1 MWFIHVIEFFVSI
14 QKGRGARLMGNA
26 ITLQDIATNAGV
38 SKSTVSFVMQG
49 SPLVAEAT
57 RKKVQESAQKL
68 GYVYN
73 RAAASLRSR
82 QTGNL
87 GFIVSSVSN
96 PFFAELTNGVEQF
109 LGTESKTVL
118 LGQHS
123 EDLVA
128 QERLINSM
136 LESRVDGLIIVPA
149 YGTSANEISRILTL
163 NIPTILLTRRVMKAN
178 LHYIGSDSTSG
189 AFEAVR
195 HLLAHKR
202 KNIFLIGG
210 RVGSPAHDER
220 VEGLTKAMQEKET
233 SGTRFRVI
241 GDSATRQAG
250 FDAAKDLIAGGI
262 DNVGILAYNDI
273 VASGILAAF
282 RESKYKV
289 GRDVSVIGIDD
300 IESSK
305 FESPALT
312 TIEVNAPELGRMAA
326 ESLLKLVEGE
336 SKVKKAVYLKNKL
349 IIRESCGCTPGKKV
363 AS

>member
-1 MWFIHVIEFFVSI
+1 MVKYRQREICIVPKIEGV
-14 QKGRGARLMGNA
+14 GAMGNE
-26 ITLQDIATNAGV
+26 ITLHDIASNSGV
-38 SKSTVSFVMQG
+38 SKSTVSLVMQG
-49 SPLVAEAT
+49 SPLVAEST
-57 RKKVQESAQKL
+57 RKRVQESAQKL

-109 LGTESKTVL
+109 LGIEGKTVL

-123 EDLVA
+123 EDHGA

-149 YGTSANEISRILTL
+149 YGTTSNEISRLLTL
-163 NIPTILLTRRVMKAN
+163 NIPTVLLTRRIPKVN
-178 LHYIGSDSTSG
+178 LHYIGSDNVSG
-189 AFEAVR
+189 AYEAVR
-195 HLLAHKR
+195 HLIAHKR
-202 KNIFLIGG
+202 KNIVLIGG
-210 RVGSPAHDER
+210 RVGTPAHDER
-220 VEGLTKAMQEKET
+220 VDGLTRAIQEEKIPA
-233 SGTRFRVI
+233 SRIRVL

-250 FDAAKDLIAGGI
+250 FDAAKELIASGI

-282 RESKYKV
+282 RESKFKV
-289 GRDVSVIGIDD
+289 GKDVSVISIDD

-305 FESPALT
+305 FESPALST
-312 TIEVNAPELGRMAA
+312 VDVNAPELGRKAA
-326 ESLLKLVEGE
+326 ESLLELIAGE
-336 SKVKKAVYLKNKL
+336 AKVKKTVFLNNKL
-349 IIRESCGCTPGKKV
+349 IIRESCGCTAEKKV
-363 AS
+363 A

>member
-1 MWFIHVIEFFVSI
+1 
-14 QKGRGARLMGNA
+14 
-26 ITLQDIATNAGV
+26 
-38 SKSTVSFVMQG
+38 MQG

-57 RKKVQESAQKL
+57 RKKVQESAQRL

-96 PFFAELTNGVEQF
+96 PFFAELTDGVEQF

-136 LESRVDGLIIVPA
+136 LESRVDGMIIVPA
-149 YGTSANEISRILTL
+149 YGTSAKEISRILTL
-163 NIPTILLTRRVMKAN
+163 NIPTIILTRRVLNAN
-178 LHYIGSDSTSG
+178 LHYIGSDTSAG
-189 AFEAVR
+189 AHEAVR

-202 KNIFLIGG
+202 KNIFLVGG
-210 RVGSPAHDER
+210 RVGTPAHEER
-220 VEGLTKAMQEKET
+220 VEGLTRAMQETKIAGANF
-233 SGTRFRVI
+233 SVI

-250 FDAAKDLIAGGI
+250 FDAAKELISNGI
-262 DNVGILAYNDI
+262 NNVGILAYNDI

-282 RESKYKV
+282 RDSKYKV
-289 GRDVSVIGIDD
+289 GQDLSVIGIDD
-300 IESSK
+300 IESSR

-312 TIEVNAPELGRMAA
+312 TIEVNVSELGRMAA
-326 ESLLKLVEGE
+326 ESLLKLVAGE

>member
-1 MWFIHVIEFFVSI
+1 
-14 QKGRGARLMGNA
+14 MGNA

-96 PFFAELTNGVEQF
+96 PFFAELTDSVEQF

-136 LESRVDGLIIVPA
+136 LESRVDGMIIVPA
-149 YGTSANEISRILTL
+149 YGTTAKELSRILTL
-163 NIPTILLTRRVMKAN
+163 NIPTIIFTRRVMNGN
-178 LHYIGSDSTSG
+178 LHYIGSNTTAG
-189 AFEAVR
+189 AHEAVR

-210 RVGSPAHDER
+210 RVGSPAHEER
-220 VEGLTKAMQEKET
+220 VEGLTKAMQETEL
-233 SGTRFRVI
+233 SGAKFRII
-241 GDSATRQAG
+241 GGSATRQAG
-250 FDAAKDLIAGGI
+250 FDAAKELIANGI

-282 RESKYKV
+282 RDSEYKV
-289 GRDVSVIGIDD
+289 GEDLSVIGIDD

-312 TIEVNAPELGRMAA
+312 TVDVNVPELGRMAA
-326 ESLLKLVEGE
+326 KSLLKLVAGE
-336 SKVKKAVYLKNKL
+336 SRVKKAVYLKNRL
-349 IIRESCGCTPGKKV
+349 IIRESCGCTRGKKV

>member
-1 MWFIHVIEFFVSI
+1 
-14 QKGRGARLMGNA
+14 MGSA
-26 ITLQDIATNAGV
+26 ITLQDIAIHAGV

-57 RKKVQESAQKL
+57 RKKVQESAQRL

-96 PFFAELTNGVEQF
+96 PFFAELTDGVEQF

-136 LESRVDGLIIVPA
+136 LESRVDGMIIVPA
-149 YGTSANEISRILTL
+149 YGTSAKEISRILTL
-163 NIPTILLTRRVMKAN
+163 NIPTIILTRRVLNAN
-178 LHYIGSDSTSG
+178 LHYIGSDTSAG
-189 AFEAVR
+189 AHEAVR

-202 KNIFLIGG
+202 KNIFLVGG
-210 RVGSPAHDER
+210 RVGTPAHEER
-220 VEGLTKAMQEKET
+220 VEGLTRAMQETKIAGANF
-233 SGTRFRVI
+233 SVI

-250 FDAAKDLIAGGI
+250 FDAAKELISNGI
-262 DNVGILAYNDI
+262 NNVGILAYNDI

-282 RESKYKV
+282 RDSKYKV
-289 GRDVSVIGIDD
+289 GQDLSVIGIDD
-300 IESSK
+300 IESSR

-312 TIEVNAPELGRMAA
+312 TIEVNVSELGRMAA
-326 ESLLKLVEGE
+326 ESLLKLVAGE

>member
-1 MWFIHVIEFFVSI
+1 
-14 QKGRGARLMGNA
+14 MGNA
-26 ITLQDIATNAGV
+26 ITLQDIATHAGV

-57 RKKVQESAQKL
+57 RKKVQESAQRL

-73 RAAASLRSR
+73 RTAASLRSR

-96 PFFAELTNGVEQF
+96 PFFAELTDGVEQF
-109 LGTESKTVL
+109 LGTVSKTVL

-136 LESRVDGLIIVPA
+136 LESRVDGMIIVPA
-149 YGTSANEISRILTL
+149 YGTSAKEISRILTL
-163 NIPTILLTRRVMKAN
+163 NIPTIILTRRVMNAN
-178 LHYIGSDSTSG
+178 LHYIGSDTSAG
-189 AFEAVR
+189 AHEAVR

-202 KNIFLIGG
+202 KNIFLVGG
-210 RVGSPAHDER
+210 RVGTPAHEER
-220 VEGLTKAMQEKET
+220 VEGLTKAIQETKIA
-233 SGTRFRVI
+233 GVNFIVI

-250 FDAAKDLIAGGI
+250 FDAAKELISNGI

-282 RESKYKV
+282 RDSKYKV
-289 GRDVSVIGIDD
+289 GQDLSVIGIDD
-300 IESSK
+300 IESSR

-312 TIEVNAPELGRMAA
+312 TIDVNVSELGRMAA
-326 ESLLKLVEGE
+326 ESLMKLVAGE